1 MGLKVHKIKYWETP
15 KGIGYVAG
23 TKYGDIINMGQGGAT
38 YFQRCDDKGRK
49 YENSLLYPE
58 WRLEKA
64 IDDFELRAQELLDFG
79 NSREKMQ
86 GVGMLEAIAHIKHT
100 LLSP

>member
-1 MGLKVHKIKYWETP
+1 MSSKLLIMGLKVYKIKYWETP
-15 KGIGYVAG
+15 RGIGYVAG

-64 IDDFELRAQELLDFG
+64 IDDYELKTNKKQT
-79 NSREKMQ
+79 Q
-86 GVGMLEAIAHIKHT
+86 
-100 LLSP
+100 